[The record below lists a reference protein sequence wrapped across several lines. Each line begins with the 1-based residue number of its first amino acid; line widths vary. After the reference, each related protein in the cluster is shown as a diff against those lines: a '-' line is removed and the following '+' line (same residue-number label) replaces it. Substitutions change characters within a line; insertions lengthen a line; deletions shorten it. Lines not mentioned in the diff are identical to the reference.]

1 VVLDNGRGYY
11 FGNGNL
17 WSSDYSNSEHSG
29 SFEIRGHNIQS
40 IALGYYHVVMV
51 TMKGSVFG
59 FGRYHQLGVVDPIAL
74 SGWKHGKTVM
84 PTEVFAGVIK
94 SKGAARLPNSKE
106 Q

>member
-1 VVLDNGRGYY
+1 LWFSITEEVIILEMAIYGVVTTPIA
-11 FGNGNL
+11 
-17 WSSDYSNSEHSG
+17 STV
-29 SFEIRGHNIQS
+29 
-40 IALGYYHVVMV
+40 ALGYYHVVMV